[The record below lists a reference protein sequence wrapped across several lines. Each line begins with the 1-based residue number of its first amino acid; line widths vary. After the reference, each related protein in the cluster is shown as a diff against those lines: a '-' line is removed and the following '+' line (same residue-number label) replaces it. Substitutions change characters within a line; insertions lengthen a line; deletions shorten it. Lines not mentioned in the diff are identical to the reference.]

1 MEIIINDQRKI
12 FKIKEEFNT
21 FFPFLKLEF
30 LSKPQKTGVESVKRI
45 LNNNNC
51 SLGEFRNN
59 LNNKKITITPDM
71 TTLNLEQAFRD
82 IYGLWVQVFRKS
94 GKVWLATTVT
104 DGWTLEEQNKQGEAL
119 CKTPE

>member
-30 LSKPQKTGVESVKRI
+30 LSKPQKTGLESVKRI

-51 SLGEFRNN
+51 SLGEFRNIR
-59 LNNKKITITPDM
+59 NNNKITITPDM
-71 TTLNLEQAFRD
+71 TTMNLEHAFRD

-119 CKTPE
+119 CKTQA